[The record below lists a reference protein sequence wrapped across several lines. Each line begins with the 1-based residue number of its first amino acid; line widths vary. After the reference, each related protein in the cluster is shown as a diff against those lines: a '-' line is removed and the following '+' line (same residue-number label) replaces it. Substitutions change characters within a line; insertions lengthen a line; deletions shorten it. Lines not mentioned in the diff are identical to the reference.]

1 MHILIVNYEFPPIGA
16 GGGRAS
22 QKIAEHLAEMGHVVR
37 VLTSRPV
44 QWYQPVGNLLIL
56 VGLGF
61 WVYLAYWKVMVNID
75 ISDHGFTLL
84 GTLLLLAG
92 IQFRVM
98 GMMWELIIPF
108 RGLKPLEFIEG
119 VEIRRVPVLRQRQEY
134 CSTFEMFTF
143 LVSGAASSLG
153 LVREFRPDVVH
164 IFFGVPCGPIGW
176 LLKRVYGLPYVI
188 SMRGAD
194 VPSDR
199 VKRFSREYRLIR
211 PLVRALWRDADA
223 LVSVSNGLRDYALQ
237 TDPEAKIEIIPNAI
251 DLGVFR
257 PATHADESEG
267 KPVRLLFVGRL
278 IAFKNIETLLQTVR
292 LLADMEVGPFTLEL
306 VGEGEKRPEL
316 ERMVID
322 LGISRLVR
330 FSGWVSHPAIV
341 ERYQQADIF
350 VTPTTWEGMPNTVLE
365 AMACGKPIVA
375 TEASGLHELVRDGV
389 NGYLVPIKDPQ
400 ALAEALAR
408 LIDNGYERR
417 RMGKASRKIAE
428 QEFTWEQIA
437 AGYVE
442 VYRRVA
448 GQTPEA
454 HSVEG
459 NDEP

>member
-1 MHILIVNYEFPPIGA
+1 MRILIVNYEFPPIGA

-22 QKIAEHLAEMGHVVR
+22 QKIAEHLVEMGHVVR

-56 VGLGF
+56 IGLAF
-61 WVYLAYWKVMVNID
+61 WVYLAYWKLKINID

-108 RGLKPLEFIEG
+108 RGLKPLEFSEG

-143 LVSGAASSLG
+143 LVSGAMSSLG
-153 LVREFRPDVVH
+153 LAREFRPDIVH

-176 LLKRVYGLPYVI
+176 LLKRAYRLPYVI
-188 SMRGAD
+188 SLRGAD
-194 VPSDR
+194 VPSDQVR
-199 VKRFSREYRLIR
+199 RFAREYKLIR
-211 PLVRALWRDADA
+211 PLIRALWRDADA
-223 LVSVSNGLRDYALQ
+223 LVAVSNGLRSYAWQ
-237 TDPEAKIEIIPNAI
+237 TDPQAEIELIPNAI
-251 DLGVFR
+251 DLSVFR
-257 PATHADESEG
+257 PTPPGEEVEERAA
-267 KPVRLLFVGRL
+267 RLLFVGRL
-278 IAFKNIETLLQTVR
+278 IAFKNLETLLQAVK
-292 LLADMEVGPFTLEL
+292 LLGEMGAGPFVLEL

-322 LGISRLVR
+322 LGISRLVH
-330 FSGWVSHPAIV
+330 FSGWVGHPAIV
-341 ERYQQADIF
+341 ERYQRADVF

-375 TEASGLHELVRDGV
+375 TKAPGLQELVRDGL
-389 NGYLVPIKDPQ
+389 NGYLVPIKEPQ

-437 AGYVE
+437 AGYVG
-442 VYRRVA
+442 VYRRVL
-448 GQTPEA
+448 
-454 HSVEG
+454 EG
-459 NDEP
+459 RGERRS